1 MRRTKKTVSRKDFLR
16 LGGAGLAGTA
26 LLGSGALAGCGGGS
40 QPGGGESVRFLTGVA
55 ETTSQE
61 RAAQEIQVNG
71 FNEEYPKYSLE
82 REAIP
87 GDDLRTVLKTRL
99 QSNKPPDVFT
109 YGTGPGFGGVLADI
123 GLLKSLE
130 DAYKN
135 NGWNIFDWAKQRAT
149 YGGTVYGVP
158 IQVEEIIV
166 YYNKDLIAEKPES
179 LEELRAI
186 ADEVKGQG
194 KIPFGFG
201 DQEQWPA
208 GHQFSIGVSN
218 VLGREGL
225 DNILYGDGRW
235 DTPEVAEVVDIFFR
249 DFVERGYYPEGVNAV
264 TYDDAN
270 ALFYSGEAAMLPTG
284 TWLVPTIAETVQDFE
299 VDFFP
304 FPSIN
309 GSGVA
314 PPTGLG
320 DALFVSKE
328 AANPEGAIKF
338 IDYLL
343 QEDTIRKTLETFN
356 NIPAQPVDTVN
367 LDVSELFKA
376 VLDDLSKST
385 EEGAFGYNLDVLTPA
400 NFNDVMFT
408 GFQEVLGGARTP
420 QAQVDQLQAA
430 WEKAKQQGKIATP
443 E

>member
-1 MRRTKKTVSRKDFLR
+1 MRKTVSRRDFLR
-16 LGGAGLAGTA
+16 LGGAGLAGAT
-26 LLGSGALAGCGGGS
+26 LLGTAACGGGS
-40 QPGGGESVRFLTGVA
+40 QQGGGEPVRFFTSTA

-61 RAAQEIQVNG
+61 RNYVKLQVDG
-71 FNEEYPKYSLE
+71 FNEKYPKYSLE

-99 QSNKPPDVFT
+99 QSNEPPDVFT
-109 YGTGPGFGGVLADI
+109 YGTGPGFGGVLAEV

-130 DAYKN
+130 GAYKD

-166 YYNKDLIAEKPES
+166 YYNKSLVPEKPQT
-179 LEELRAI
+179 LEDLRAV
-186 ADEVKGQG
+186 ADEIKGKG
-194 KIPFGFG
+194 KIPLGFG

-225 DNILYGDGRW
+225 DDILYGDGRW
-235 DTPEVAEVVDIFFR
+235 DTPEVVEVVDIFFR
-249 DFVERGYYPEGVNAV
+249 EFVESGYYPDSVNAV

-299 VDFFP
+299 VDFFA

-314 PPTGLG
+314 PPAGLG
-320 DALFVSKE
+320 DALFVSKN
-328 AANPEGAIKF
+328 ADNPDGAIQF

-343 QEDTIRKTLETFN
+343 QEETVRRSLETFN
-356 NIPAQPVDTVN
+356 NIPAQPVDTN
-367 LDVSELFKA
+367 GLDVPELFKA
-376 VLDDLSKST
+376 VLDDLSEAT
-385 EEGAFGYNLDVLTPA
+385 EAGAFGYNLDVLTPA

-408 GFQEVLGGARTP
+408 GFQEVLGGTRTP
-420 QAQVDQLQAA
+420 QEQVDELQAA
-430 WEKAKQQGKIATP
+430 WEKAKRQGKIATP

>member
-1 MRRTKKTVSRKDFLR
+1 MRRTQRTVSRKEFLR
-16 LGGAGLAGTA
+16 LGGAGLAGAA
-26 LLGSGALAGCGGGS
+26 LLGTAGCGGGS
-40 QPGGGESVRFLTGVA
+40 QQGGGEPVRFFTSTA

-61 RAAQEIQVNG
+61 RNYIKLHVDG
-71 FNEEYPKYSLE
+71 FNEQYPKYALE

-99 QSNKPPDVFT
+99 QSNEPPDVFT
-109 YGTGPGFGGVLADI
+109 YGTGPGFGGVLAEV

-130 DAYKN
+130 GAYRN

-149 YGGTVYGVP
+149 YGGTLYGIP

-166 YYNKDLIAEKPES
+166 YYNKSLVPEKPET
-179 LEELRAI
+179 LEDLRAI

-194 KIPFGFG
+194 KTPLGFG

-208 GHQFSIGVSN
+208 GHMFSIGVSN

-235 DTPEVAEVVDIFFR
+235 DTPEVVEVVDIFFR
-249 DFVERGYYPEGVNAV
+249 EFVESGYYPDSVNAV

-299 VDFFP
+299 VDFFA

-314 PPTGLG
+314 PPAGLG
-320 DALFVSKE
+320 DALFVSKD
-328 AANPEGAIKF
+328 ARNPDGAIKF

-343 QEDTIRKTLETFN
+343 QEDTVRRSLEIFQT
-356 NIPAQPVDTVN
+356 NIPAQPVDTDG
-367 LDVSELFKA
+367 LDVPDLFKA
-376 VLDDLSKST
+376 VLDDLSEST

-400 NFNDVMFT
+400 NFNDVMFA
-408 GFQEVLGGARTP
+408 GFQEVLGGTRTP
-420 QAQVDQLQAA
+420 QEQVDELQAA
-430 WEKAKQQGKIATP
+430 WEKAKRQGKIATP

>member
-1 MRRTKKTVSRKDFLR
+1 MRRTRRAVSRRDFLR
-16 LGGAGLAGTA
+16 LGGAGLAGAA
-26 LLGSGALAGCGGGS
+26 LLGTAACGGGS
-40 QPGGGESVRFLTGVA
+40 QQGGGEAVKFFTSTA
-55 ETTSQE
+55 ETTAQE
-61 RAAQEIQVNG
+61 RNYIKLQVDG
-71 FNEEYPKYSLE
+71 FNEQYPKYSLE

-99 QSNKPPDVFT
+99 QSNEPPDVFT
-109 YGTGPGFGGVLADI
+109 YGTGPGFGGVLAEV

-130 DAYKN
+130 GPYKQ
-135 NGWNIFDWAKQRAT
+135 NGWDIFDWAKQRAT

-166 YYNKDLIAEKPES
+166 YYNKSLVPEKPQT
-179 LEELRAI
+179 LEDLRAI

-194 KIPFGFG
+194 KIPLSFG

-235 DTPEVAEVVDIFFR
+235 DTPEVVEVVDIFFR
-249 DFVERGYYPEGVNAV
+249 EFVESGYYPDSVNAV

-299 VDFFP
+299 VGFFA

-314 PPTGLG
+314 PPAGLG

-328 AANPEGAIKF
+328 AKNPDGAIKF

-343 QEDTIRKTLETFN
+343 QEETVRQSLEAFN
-356 NIPAQPVDTVN
+356 NIPAQAVDTDG
-367 LDVSELFKA
+367 LDVPELFKA
-376 VLDDLSKST
+376 VLDDLSEST

-420 QAQVDQLQAA
+420 QEQVDELQAA
-430 WEKAKQQGKIATP
+430 WEKAKRQGKIATP

>member
-1 MRRTKKTVSRKDFLR
+1 MRRTTGRAVSRRDFLR
-16 LGGAGLAGTA
+16 LGGAGLAGAA
-26 LLGSGALAGCGGGS
+26 LLGTAGCGGGS
-40 QPGGGESVRFLTGVA
+40 QGDGEVVRFLTGVA
-55 ETTSQE
+55 ETS
-61 RAAQEIQVNG
+61 AQEKSYIELQVDG
-71 FNEEYPKYSLE
+71 FNEQYPKYTLE

-99 QSNKPPDVFT
+99 QSNEPPDVFT
-109 YGTGPGFGGVLADI
+109 YGTGPGFGGVLADT
-123 GLLKSLE
+123 GLLRSLE
-130 DAYKN
+130 DAYKD
-135 NGWNIFDWAKQRAT
+135 NGWKIFDWAKQRAT

-166 YYNKDLIAEKPES
+166 YYNKDLVPEEPKT
-179 LEELRAI
+179 LEDLRAM
-186 ADEVKGQG
+186 ADEVKGRG
-194 KIPFGFG
+194 KIPLAFG

-225 DNILYGDGRW
+225 DEILYGDGRW
-235 DTPEVAEVVDIFFR
+235 DTPEVVEVVDIFFR
-249 DFVERGYYPEGVNAV
+249 DFVESGYYPEGVNAL

-299 VDFFP
+299 VGFFP
-304 FPSIN
+304 FPSID
-309 GSGVA
+309 GSGIA
-314 PPTGLG
+314 PPAGLG
-320 DALFVSKE
+320 DALFVSKD
-328 AANPEGAIKF
+328 ATNPEGAIKF

-343 QEDTIRKTLETFN
+343 QEETVRKSLETFN
-356 NIPAQPVDTVN
+356 NIPAQAVETEG
-367 LDVSELFKA
+367 LDVPGLFKA

-385 EEGAFGYNLDVLTPA
+385 EEGAFGYNLDVLTPL

-408 GFQEVLGGARTP
+408 GFQEVLGGGRTP
-420 QAQVDQLQAA
+420 QEQVDALQAA
-430 WEKAKQQGKIATP
+430 WEKAKRQGKIATP

>member
-1 MRRTKKTVSRKDFLR
+1 LS
-16 LGGAGLAGTA
+16 LGGAGLAGA
-26 LLGSGALAGCGGGS
+26 AFLGTVGCGGS
-40 QPGGGESVRFLTGVA
+40 QSGGEVVRFLTSTA

-61 RAAQEIQVNG
+61 RAYQEIQVEG
-71 FNEEYPKYSLE
+71 FNKQHPKYNLE

-99 QSNKPPDVFT
+99 QSNEPPDVFT
-109 YGTGPGFGGVLADI
+109 YGAGPGFGGVLADA
-123 GLLKSLE
+123 GLLSPIE

-135 NGWNIFDWAKQRAT
+135 NGWKIFDWASQRAT
-149 YGGTVYGVP
+149 YGGKVYGVP

-166 YYNKDLIAEKPES
+166 YYNKNLVPEAPKT
-179 LEELRAI
+179 LAELRQI
-186 ADEVKGQG
+186 ADEVKGRG
-194 KIPFGFG
+194 KTPFGFG

-225 DNILYGDGRW
+225 DEVLYGDGRW
-235 DTPEVAEVVDIFFR
+235 DTPEVVEVVDLFFR
-249 DFVERGYYPEGVNAV
+249 DFVESGYYPEGVNAI

-299 VDFFP
+299 VDFFA
-304 FPSIN
+304 FPAIS
-309 GSGVA
+309 GSGIS
-314 PPTGLG
+314 PPAGLG
-320 DALFVSKE
+320 DVLFVSKD
-328 AANPEGAIKF
+328 AKDPEGAIKF

-343 QEDTIRKTLETFN
+343 QEETVRQLLETFN
-356 NIPAQPVDTVN
+356 NIPAQPVDTN
-367 LDVSELFKA
+367 GLDVSGLFKS
-376 VLDDLSKST
+376 VLDDLSEST
-385 EEGAFGYNLDVLTPA
+385 EEGAFGYNLDVLTPQ

-408 GFQEVLGGARTP
+408 GFQEVMNGSRS
-420 QAQVDQLQAA
+420 AQEQVKELQAA
-430 WEKAKQQGKIATP
+430 WEEAKRQGKIATP